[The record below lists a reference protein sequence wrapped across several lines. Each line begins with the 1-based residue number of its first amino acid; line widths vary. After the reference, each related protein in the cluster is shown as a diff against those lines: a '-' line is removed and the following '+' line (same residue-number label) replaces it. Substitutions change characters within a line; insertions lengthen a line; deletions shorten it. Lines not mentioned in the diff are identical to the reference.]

1 MKNKLNKKNILVIG
15 DLMLDKYVRGS
26 VSRIS
31 PEAPVPILNKQ
42 SGEYKLGG
50 CANVAKNL
58 TALGSNVWIIGKI
71 GKDIAGTQVIKLLQ
85 ENKINTN
92 LLIADKKVITTKKTR
107 YIADNQHL
115 LRVDREHICFNN
127 FKLEEVKENL
137 IRHVKYFD
145 AIIVS
150 DYNKGMINEE
160 LAVFIGKLALKE
172 DKIITVDT
180 KKRDISCFSNYTSIT
195 PNLKE
200 LENIFKTKLYDYK
213 DSFELAKELLVMFKF
228 NNVLITLSENGLF
241 YTDDINSTHLKAE
254 KKEIVDVTGCGDTVI
269 STFTLALANG
279 LSLHE
284 SACIANVAAGIVA
297 LKSGAESCSLDEL
310 NSHL

>member
-71 GKDIAGTQVIKLLQ
+71 GKDIAGTQVTELLQ
-85 ENKINTN
+85 DNKINTN

-127 FKLEEVKENL
+127 FKLKEVKENL
-137 IRHVKYFD
+137 VRHVKYFD

-160 LAVFIGKLALKE
+160 LAVFIGELALKE

-180 KKRDISCFSNYTSIT
+180 KKRDITCFSNYTSIT

-200 LENIFKTKLYDYK
+200 LENIFKTKIYDYK
-213 DSFELAKELLVMFKF
+213 DSFELAKELLIMFRF

>member
-1 MKNKLNKKNILVIG
+1 
-15 DLMLDKYVRGS
+15 MLDKYVRGS

-71 GKDIAGTQVIKLLQ
+71 GKDIAGTRVTELLQ
-85 ENKINTN
+85 DNKINTN

-127 FKLEEVKENL
+127 FKLKEVKENL
-137 IRHVKYFD
+137 VRHVKYFD

-160 LAVFIGKLALKE
+160 LAVFIGELALKE

-180 KKRDISCFSNYTSIT
+180 KKRDITCFSNYTSIT

-200 LENIFKTKLYDYK
+200 LENIFKTKIYDYK
-213 DSFELAKELLVMFKF
+213 DSFELAKELLIMFRF
-228 NNVLITLSENGLF
+228 NNVLITLSENGL
-241 YTDDINSTHLKAE
+241 YYADDVVSNHLKAE
-254 KKEIVDVTGCGDTVI
+254 RKEIVDVTGCGDTLI
-269 STFTLALANG
+269 ATFTLGLSNG
-279 LSLHE
+279 LSLE
-284 SACIANVAAGIVA
+284 KSAYLANKTAGIVA
-297 LKSGAESCSLDEL
+297 CKSGADVCTLDEL